1 MSIFSLLQK
10 LSLVPSYL
18 WDAMWAPV
26 WKRCMKHCGK
36 GVYIR
41 PMSSDFKGLWNLSVG
56 DGTSVPNG
64 NTIY

>member
-1 MSIFSLLQK
+1 MSIFQILQK

-36 GVYIR
+36 GGIY
-41 PMSSDFKGLWNLSVG
+41 PSDVLGLQGLVELVG
-56 DGTSVPNG
+56 GGGHVHPEG
-64 NTIY
+64 